1 MDLLKKT
8 DCKVN
13 YSEIRNKILSIFCVA
28 ATAAL
33 CAVENKIPMLVIYLR
48 KQIMTQKFRYWI

>member
-13 YSEIRNKILSIFCVA
+13 YSEIRNKKLSISCVA

-48 KQIMTQKFRYWI
+48 KQIMTQKFRY

>member
-1 MDLLKKT
+1 MDLLKRT

-33 CAVENKIPMLVIYLR
+33 CAVENKIPMLVI
-48 KQIMTQKFRYWI
+48 